1 MKKQFMV
8 WFTQGG
14 KVHSRIEFAVTAI
27 EAEQKAYCHFQLF
40 GSGDEQIF
48 GVDPF

>member
-8 WFTQGG
+8 WFMQGG

-27 EAEQKAYCHFQLF
+27 EAEQKASDHFRLF